1 MQFVLTGFT
10 PDSAFRV
17 FRFEGTEPGRVATEF
32 TVAAD
37 LSLIRTYGILVQEL
51 PLLCRELL
59 ERSAEAGIPGRALT
73 LSESDMRSRANRQAT
88 DKAEVDRKKALRR
101 TPPRRPAPASAPLGM
116 AHSQ

>member
-17 FRFEGTEPGRVATEF
+17 FRFEGAEPGQAATGF

-59 ERSAEAGIPGRALT
+59 ERSAEAGLPEHALT
-73 LSESDMRSRANRQAT
+73 LSESDMRLRANRQAT
-88 DKAEVDRKKALRR
+88 DKAEVDRRKALRR
-101 TPPRRPAPASAPLGM
+101 TPPRRPAPVVCSPGM
-116 AHSQ
+116 AQSR

>member
-17 FRFEGTEPGRVATEF
+17 FRFEGAEPGRVATAF

-59 ERSAEAGIPGRALT
+59 ERSAETGVPVHALT
-73 LSESDMRSRANRQAT
+73 LSESDMRLRANRQAT
-88 DKAEVDRKKALRR
+88 DKEEVDRRKALRK
-101 TPPRRPAPASAPLGM
+101 TPPRRVAPASSAPGM
-116 AHSQ
+116 ARNQ